1 MKAEVNR
8 RRLPDIKPF
17 SSDSLFC
24 IVKLRESTKKLL
36 QFRSRPTIHQARFHA
51 QADPGIDKKPEIDHR
66 SKSCIPFQ
74 TPCGDTIES
83 TVFNVILSRP
93 SSRYQQSGFDLIP
106 KGTVVPVR
114 MTLKPG
120 GYDDPSQGWGG
131 GYATESFETGSV
143 YLAAEFVVTA
153 GDHAKRKMWS
163 NIGLHSKKGPTWGQM
178 GRSFIRAALN
188 SARNVHPQDNSPQA
202 AAARRIQGFHE
213 LDGLEFLARVDIEK
227 DGKGQDRNVVKIAV
241 EPDHPDYAKLMG
253 VPPKAPG
260 SGHSGAPAQAA
271 APAYQ
276 APAPQRAP
284 VTGKPSWAQ

>member
-1 MKAEVNR
+1 MR
-8 RRLPDIKPF
+8 HY
-17 SSDSLFC
+17 
-24 IVKLRESTKKLL
+24 
-36 QFRSRPTIHQARFHA
+36 PT
-51 QADPGIDKKPEIDHR
+51 
-66 SKSCIPFQ
+66 
-74 TPCGDTIES
+74 
-83 TVFNVILSRP
+83 
-93 SSRYQQSGFDLIP
+93 
-106 KGTVVPVR
+106 
-114 MTLKPG
+114 
-120 GYDDPSQGWGG
+120 
-131 GYATESFETGSV
+131 
-143 YLAAEFVVTA
+143 
-153 GDHAKRKMWS
+153 
-163 NIGLHSKKGPTWGQM
+163 
-178 GRSFIRAALN
+178 
-188 SARNVHPQDNSPQA
+188 NSPQA

>member
-1 MKAEVNR
+1 MTTHNA
-8 RRLPDIKPF
+8 
-17 SSDSLFC
+17 SSWNDFND
-24 IVKLRESTKKLL
+24 
-36 QFRSRPTIHQARFHA
+36 
-51 QADPGIDKKPEIDHR
+51 ADT
-66 SKSCIPFQ
+66 Q
-74 TPCGDTIES
+74 
-83 TVFNVILSRP
+83 N
-93 SSRYQQSGFDLIP
+93 GFDLIP

-131 GYATESFETGSV
+131 GYATESFDTGSI

-163 NIGLHSKKGPTWGQM
+163 NIGLHSQKGPTWGQM

-213 LDGLEFLARVDIEK
+213 LD
-227 DGKGQDRNVVKIAV
+227 
-241 EPDHPDYAKLMG
+241 
-253 VPPKAPG
+253 
-260 SGHSGAPAQAA
+260 APAQPA

-276 APAPQRAP
+276 AAPTQRAP